1 LSDGVTWIFPD
12 GPRQTIPLDSF
23 FAKDNPDD
31 QRISNWS
38 AVRGSITDFNNNSRA
53 VQGGD
58 GFAGV
63 PPNPN
68 IYNHGITQGGSDA
81 LDAQT
86 LWVQTVRAPLMPPA
100 TDAAAQGR
108 GAAIFNNRCAS
119 CHGGAKW
126 SKSQVIYR
134 DDPAFTRDAAAG
146 GVPTDPGVTSPAAG
160 QIQSFTVGGV
170 TLTFL
175 ESVGTFSAANPLEIR
190 GVGGLIG
197 RTGLGSLGFNV
208 PSLLGIGYHAP
219 YLHHGAAQTLSEVFT
234 LHGLEAGT
242 IATTLSAAERADLAG
257 FLRSIDGRTPTFRS
271 QTDDFRDTVALP

>member
-1 LSDGVTWIFPD
+1 
-12 GPRQTIPLDSF
+12 
-23 FAKDNPDD
+23 
-31 QRISNWS
+31 
-38 AVRGSITDFNNNSRA
+38 
-53 VQGGD
+53 
-58 GFAGV
+58 
-63 PPNPN
+63 
-68 IYNHGITQGGSDA
+68 
-81 LDAQT
+81 
-86 LWVQTVRAPLMPPA
+86 
-100 TDAAAQGR
+100 
-108 GAAIFNNRCAS
+108 
-119 CHGGAKW
+119 
-126 SKSQVIYR
+126 
-134 DDPAFTRDAAAG
+134 
-146 GVPTDPGVTSPAAG
+146 VTSPAAG